1 VTAAVRQ
8 GWRII
13 PIYVGY
19 QAPCTGR
26 SNVAKFTSTTAAILG
41 TADAADAV
49 LQAQALGMLPGSAI
63 YGDTEHYGAN
73 DSACRSAVLSYVSAW
88 TTELHRQG
96 YLAGMYA
103 NLSSGAKH
111 LSEAYASTAYARP
124 DALWIAR
131 WNNSSSLTGWAGIP
145 DTQWGNHQRG
155 KQYRGD
161 HDETHGGVRSTSIAT
176 ASMHQWPL
184 LGTHTRSPVWRTSMA
199 ASAPPLP
206 PLSCGPMPLAPPFR
220 WSARPPV

>member
-1 VTAAVRQ
+1 MTAASLQ

-26 SNVAKFTSTTAAILG
+26 SSATKFTSTTAATLG

-63 YGDTEHYGAN
+63 YGDMEHYSATDGVPHSGAGLRLGM
-73 DSACRSAVLSYVSAW
+73 DQGVAP
-88 TTELHRQG
+88 TG

-111 LSEAYASTAYARP
+111 LSEAYASTAYARL

-131 WNNSSSLTGWAGIP
+131 WDNSTALTGWAGIP
-145 DTQWGNHQRG
+145 TR
-155 KQYRGD
+155 
-161 HDETHGGVRSTSIAT
+161 GGVTIRGEAVPRRS
-176 ASMHQWPL
+176 
-184 LGTHTRSPVWRTSMA
+184 
-199 ASAPPLP
+199 
-206 PLSCGPMPLAPPFR
+206 
-220 WSARPPV
+220 